1 MTNAATQFVE
11 RFASICNTTIPAWS
25 LSNKAGETF
34 LSIHVGRINE
44 IYTDAL
50 SAVRNELA
58 SNEYSD
64 RVFLKAVTPKSWL
77 NSLEVQLLQRILTE
91 SLTVGKATLDSAFH
105 KKFIPFLGGEER
117 RIYSE
122 ANHVVFGRRGAGKS
136 SLVLYACHQ
145 AQRENRPY
153 AWIALQQYSRRDDL
167 LIIPQVL
174 YEIVDAMSRYPEG
187 KEDKI
192 KRLRGI
198 IYSLEER
205 GEQLNKREINQI
217 LPVFARDFL
226 PFVRNYGHFYL
237 FLDDLHLLQ
246 PTIQPY
252 FLSALYSFARGN
264 SIYLK
269 ITAIENLTTLLHE
282 GAKEGLQTPGDA
294 QVIRLDYNLVNPG
307 EALNHLRQILESY
320 VKYVGVPSLASVAGN
335 SALER
340 LVWVAAGVPRDALYI
355 FNNAI
360 TKALASGRKSI
371 AVTDVNMAAA
381 DSLTEKERYVS
392 DDVAEDA
399 ALIMKVVDDIKDY
412 CLKEI
417 RCNAFLVR
425 IDSADERYRLL
436 KKISDLRFIH
446 ILHPGITPTTA
457 GEKYEAYMLDYA
469 FYTGFRKAPS
479 VKEFMSVPQQP
490 LAKDLRKLNRYRYD
504 NRSVFTRGA

>member
-1 MTNAATQFVE
+1 MNNDATQFVD
-11 RFASICNTTIPAWS
+11 RFASICNITTPKWS
-25 LSNKAGETF
+25 IIDKGGEVF
-34 LSIHVGRINE
+34 LSIQVGKINE

-58 SNEYSD
+58 LSNEYSD
-64 RVFLKAVTPKSWL
+64 RVFLKAVTPRSWL
-77 NSLEVQLLQRILTE
+77 ESIEVQLLQRILTE
-91 SLTVGKATLDSAFH
+91 SLTIGKSTLDSAFH
-105 KKFIPFLGGEER
+105 KNFIPFLGGEER

-145 AQRENRPY
+145 AHRENRPY
-153 AWIALQQYSRRDDL
+153 AWIALQQYNGRDDL
-167 LIIPQVL
+167 LVIPQVL
-174 YEIVDAMSRYPEG
+174 YEIADAVARFPGAEKERVD
-187 KEDKI
+187 
-192 KRLRGI
+192 RLRDI

-205 GEQLNKREINQI
+205 GEQINKREINQK
-217 LPVFARDFL
+217 LPIFARDFL
-226 PFVRNYGHFYL
+226 PFVHRNKHFYL
-237 FLDDLHLLQ
+237 FLDDLHLLH

-269 ITAIENLTTLLHE
+269 ITSIENLTTLIHE

-294 QVIRLDYNLVNPG
+294 QVIRLDYNLVNPKD
-307 EALNHLRQILESY
+307 ALDHIRKILDSY
-320 VKYVGVPSLASVAGN
+320 VKYVGIPSISSIAGN
-335 SALER
+335 SVFER
-340 LVWVAAGVPRDALYI
+340 LAWVSAGVPRDALYI
-355 FNNAI
+355 FNNSI
-360 TKALASGRKSI
+360 TKALAAGRKSI
-371 AVTDVNMAAA
+371 AVTDINMAAA

-399 ALIMKVVDDIKDY
+399 ARIMAIVNDIKDY
-412 CLKEI
+412 CLREI
-417 RCNAFLVR
+417 KCNAFLVKL
-425 IDSADERYRLL
+425 DTSDERYRFI

-479 VKEFMSVPQQP
+479 VKEFMTSPQQP

-504 NRSVFTRGA
+504 QRQVF